1 MLEEP
6 DRRPDAGGADHEV
19 RAEALAAALAI
30 VPKGVPTTTP
40 QIVLDYATVFE
51 RYLMGSD
58 AGERETVRTVARGAA
73 RSR

>member
-1 MLEEP
+1 VTPE
-6 DRRPDAGGADHEV
+6 EV